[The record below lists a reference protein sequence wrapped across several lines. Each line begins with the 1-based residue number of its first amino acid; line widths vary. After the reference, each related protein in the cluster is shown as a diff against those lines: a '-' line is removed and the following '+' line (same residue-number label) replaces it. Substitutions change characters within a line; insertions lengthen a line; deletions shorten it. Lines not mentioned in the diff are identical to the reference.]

1 MVLPVAEFRLSRSL
15 RKTIARFAAAP
26 NCELRMDGDLRR
38 VMRACAHTPR
48 EGQDG
53 TWIMPEMIAAYCA
66 WPAVH
71 SVETWIDGELVG
83 GLYGVN
89 LGRMFFGESMFSHR
103 TDASKIALA
112 ALVCFCRAN
121 GIDLIDCQ
129 QRTEHLASFGA
140 REIPRTTFERLI
152 VPRLREAAPRKW
164 TYDPKHWLRLHALPD
179 APRIEDAGP

>member
-1 MVLPVAEFRLSRSL
+1 MIAWLENEGQPLPPTTQALGAGSEAPGLLVAGGAITERRLNEAYSRGVFPWYSPGQPVLWWSPDPRMVLPVAEFRLSRSL

-71 SVETWIDGELVG
+71 SVETWIDGELAVQFLYPVFYLLPQLLRYSRYRKLSKTFDFLG
-83 GLYGVN
+83 G
-89 LGRMFFGESMFSHR
+89 
-103 TDASKIALA
+103 
-112 ALVCFCRAN
+112 
-121 GIDLIDCQ
+121 
-129 QRTEHLASFGA
+129 
-140 REIPRTTFERLI
+140 
-152 VPRLREAAPRKW
+152 
-164 TYDPKHWLRLHALPD
+164 
-179 APRIEDAGP
+179 